1 MFEEFKEL
9 YVDSG
14 MWAQPIL
21 ISTLLLFVAG
31 SVMMFTVR
39 LIKRFVFYSLI
50 ALLLPNSIGFVGYL
64 EEADSIQEAIVERGT
79 ELTEEVEESMEDLKF
94 SPVYLGMAGSA
105 LTVLL
110 GLAGIAKVR
119 LKRRDNGNPDSN
131 SKITKQ
137 GAQ

>member
-50 ALLLPNSIGFVGYL
+50 ALLLPNGIGFVGYL
-64 EEADSIQEAIVERGT
+64 EEADSIQEAIVERGA
-79 ELTEEVEESMEDLKF
+79 ELTEEVEESMEDF
-94 SPVYLGMAGSA
+94 IFPPVYLGMEGSA
-105 LTVLL
+105 PTVLL
-110 GLAGIAKVR
+110 GLAGIAKKPR
-119 LKRRDNGNPDSN
+119 ECGSC
-131 SKITKQ
+131 
-137 GAQ
+137 

>member
-50 ALLLPNSIGFVGYL
+50 ALLLPNGIGFVGYL

-79 ELTEEVEESMEDLKF
+79 ELTEEVEESMEDLRF

-119 LKRRDNGNPDSN
+119 LKRRENGNPDSN

>member
-119 LKRRDNGNPDSN
+119 LKRRENGNPDSN

>member
-50 ALLLPNSIGFVGYL
+50 ALLLPNGIGFVGYL

>member
-50 ALLLPNSIGFVGYL
+50 ALLLPNGIGFVGYL

-79 ELTEEVEESMEDLKF
+79 ELTEEVEESMEDLRF

>member
-94 SPVYLGMAGSA
+94 SPRSEE
-105 LTVLL
+105 
-110 GLAGIAKVR
+110 
-119 LKRRDNGNPDSN
+119 RRVG
-131 SKITKQ
+131 KEC
-137 GAQ
+137 

>member
-1 MFEEFKEL
+1 
-9 YVDSG
+9 

-119 LKRRDNGNPDSN
+119 LKRRENGNPDSN

>member
-21 ISTLLLFVAG
+21 IST
-31 SVMMFTVR
+31 
-39 LIKRFVFYSLI
+39 
-50 ALLLPNSIGFVGYL
+50 LLLPNSIGFVGYL

-110 GLAGIAKVR
+110 GLAGIAKGR
-119 LKRRDNGNPDSN
+119 LKRRENGNPDSN

>member
-50 ALLLPNSIGFVGYL
+50 ALLLPNGIGFVGYL

-119 LKRRDNGNPDSN
+119 LKRRENGNPDSN